1 MRILHIGK
9 YYPPYLGGMETVLRN
24 LAEGLLDRNCEVTV
38 LSAADGPLEITEELV
53 GPVTGRRGRL
63 VRASVYGH
71 LNSQPLTL
79 TLPRLIR
86 REISRLEPDLVH
98 LHLPNPLAAASWL
111 ALGAL
116 RSLQRPPLAVWYH
129 ADITRQKVGRLLVRP
144 IVRACLD
151 RAAGISVS
159 SATLAERSPVLASVR
174 EKVGVIPFGIESV
187 PWMTIEPSLDG
198 PFLFVGRL
206 VPYKGLEV
214 LVEAVSRLPDAEVV
228 IVGEGP
234 LLASLTKLVT
244 KLGIEG
250 RIHFKGPM
258 VGAQVAEHMARA
270 RALVLPSVDASE
282 TFGLVQLEAMAAGVP
297 VIAADLPTGVR
308 EVGEPGRT
316 CLLVPPSDPEALGQ
330 ALQDLLNDRDRARR
344 MGAAGRLRFEE
355 RYTRELMMDRL
366 LNWYDSLL
374 TANRKGTP

>member
-9 YYPPYLGGMETVLRN
+9 YYPPYLGGMETALRN

-38 LSAADGPLEITEELV
+38 LSAGDGRREIIEDVE
-53 GPVTGRRGRL
+53 GPITGRRGRL

-79 TLPRLIR
+79 TLPGIIR
-86 REISRLEPDLVH
+86 REVARLEPDLVH

-111 ALGAL
+111 AVGAV
-116 RSLQRPPLAVWYH
+116 RSGPLPPLAVWYH
-129 ADITRQKVGRLLVRP
+129 ADITRQKVGRLLVQP
-144 IVRACLD
+144 IVKACLE

-159 SATLAERSPVLASVR
+159 SATLAERSPVLASWR
-174 EKVGVIPFGIESV
+174 EKVGVIPFGIESN
-187 PWMTIEPSLDG
+187 PWMTVEPSLDG

-206 VPYKGLEV
+206 VPYKGLDV
-214 LVEAVSRLPDAEVV
+214 LVEAVSRLPAAEVV

-234 LLASLTKLVT
+234 LLASLTALV
-244 KLGIEG
+244 KKSGAEG

-258 VGAQVAEHMARA
+258 AAPQVAEHMARA

-297 VIAADLPTGVR
+297 VVASDLPTGVR

-316 CLLVPPSDPEALGQ
+316 CLLVPPSDPEALSQ
-330 ALQDLLNDRDRARR
+330 ALRGLLVNSDKARE

-355 RYTRELMMDRL
+355 RYTRRLMIDRL
-366 LNWYDSLL
+366 VNWYDSLL
-374 TANRKGTP
+374 TATRKGTL

>member
-38 LSAADGPLEITEELV
+38 LSAGDGPLETIEEVV
-53 GPVTGRRGRL
+53 GPVTGRGGRL

-79 TLPRLIR
+79 TLPGLIR
-86 REISRLEPDLVH
+86 REVARLKPDLVH

-111 ALGAL
+111 ALRIV
-116 RSLQRPPLAVWYH
+116 RSCDLPPLAVWYH
-129 ADITRQKVGRLLVRP
+129 ADITRQKVGRFLVQP
-144 IVRACLD
+144 IVKACLD

-159 SATLAERSPVLASVR
+159 SATLAANSPVLAPWKQ
-174 EKVGVIPFGIESV
+174 EVGVIPFGIDPV
-187 PWMTIEPSLDG
+187 PWTTIEPSLDG

-214 LVEAVSRLPDAEVV
+214 LLEAMARLPDAEAV

-234 LLASLTKLVT
+234 LLAPLSALVKKMGT
-244 KLGIEG
+244 DG
-250 RIHFKGPM
+250 RIHFVGPM
-258 VGAQVAEHMARA
+258 DSAQVAEHMARA

-297 VIAADLPTGVR
+297 VVASDLPTGVR

-316 CLLVPPSDPEALGQ
+316 CLLVPPSDPEALSQ
-330 ALQDLLNDRDRARR
+330 ALGGLLKDKEKARE

-355 RYTRELMMDRL
+355 RYTRGLMMDRL
-366 LNWYDSLL
+366 LDWYGSLL
-374 TANRKGTP
+374 TTNRKGTP